1 MADHG
6 HKWPLPSNEADRLQ
20 ALHRYAVLDTEPEPE
35 FDVITQMALH
45 FFKTSAAVI
54 GLMDADRIWFK
65 AGIGLDA
72 VQTKRQIAFC
82 AHTIMEPGRVLVV
95 EDLREDPRFRDNP
108 LVINP
113 PHLRFYAAAPIV
125 DTHGYALGTIAVV
138 DTRPRR
144 LDRAQRQVMQDLAL
158 LTMTALDNR
167 RHAQLLARLALT
179 DYLTGVAN
187 RAQFDRALE
196 TEMAHARRTG
206 EAFSVLCLDL
216 DGFKDIN
223 DRYGHPAGDRVLC
236 EVAARLKHE
245 LRAEDTLSRIGGDE
259 FGLIVRETS
268 RTTTLAMTRRIVR
281 SMATPVMLADG
292 TQVFIG
298 ISIGMATYYDGV
310 DSEYALLAQADSS
323 LYQAKRRT
331 GVSR

>member
-1 MADHG
+1 MPDHLYT
-6 HKWPLPSNEADRLQ
+6 WPLPSNETDRLR
-20 ALHRYAVLDTEPEPE
+20 ALHRYSVLDTAPEPE
-35 FDVITQMALH
+35 FDVISQLAQH
-45 FFKTSAAVI
+45 FFKTPVALI

-65 AGIGLDA
+65 SSIGLDT
-72 VQTKRQIAFC
+72 VQTERQIAFC
-82 AHTIMEPGRVLVV
+82 AHAVMQPGQVLVV
-95 EDLREDPRFRDNP
+95 ENLREDPRFSENP

-113 PHLRFYAAAPIV
+113 PYLRFYAGAPIV
-125 DTHGYALGTIAVV
+125 DAHGHALGTIAIV
-138 DTRPRR
+138 DTQPRR
-144 LDRAQRQVMQDLAL
+144 LNRAQRQVMQDLAR
-158 LTMTALDNR
+158 LTMTALENR

-216 DGFKDIN
+216 DGFKEIN

-236 EVAARLKHE
+236 EVAARLKCE
-245 LRAEDTLSRIGGDE
+245 IRAEDTLSRIGGDE

-268 RTTTLAMTRRIVR
+268 RATTLAMTRRIVR
-281 SMATPVMLADG
+281 SMATPIELVDG
-292 TQVFIG
+292 EKVYIG
-298 ISIGMATYYDGV
+298 ISIGMATYHDGV

-323 LYQAKRRT
+323 LYQAKRRS
-331 GVSR
+331 GGSR